1 MMIRA
6 TALLTA
12 YFFASA
18 SGAVEPAVSPN
29 LLVSEDGAY
38 VIDVKAKLAWPRCVE
53 GMKWDGKTCKGQA
66 LLLTQAEAIALAADR
81 KAADGMNWR
90 LPRVTDLQKLT
101 NQKTGQTG
109 LDWKLFPGS
118 PREWHW
124 ALTANVNTRTESV
137 NQYNYGNIMKPQT
150 NASVNH
156 MGFLHGWAVNLE
168 TGEARGDVTKRT
180 LLPVRLVR
188 PQNL

>member
-1 MMIRA
+1 MK
-6 TALLTA
+6 TVLFLTV
-12 YFFASA
+12 FVASWA
-18 SGAVEPAVSPN
+18 WAADAPFEPN
-29 LLVSEDGAY
+29 LQVSEDGAY

-66 LLLTQAEAIALAADR
+66 LLLTQAEAMALAAAR

-101 NQKTGQTG
+101 SQKTGQTG
-109 LDWKLFPGS
+109 LDLKLFPGS